1 MAEIYKTFRVSLREA
16 WYQLSKDEQ
25 KSLFAKVNEA
35 SAKVGGK
42 NIILCD
48 SSWSSEEWEFFG
60 VDVFP
65 NMEAVQKHSELLM
78 ALEWFRYVKSSTLL
92 GTTTTGPQ
100 F

>member
-1 MAEIYKTFRVSLREA
+1 MAEIYKTFRVSIREA

-25 KSLFAKVNEA
+25 KSLLAKVNEA
-35 SAKVGGK
+35 STKVGGK
-42 NIILCD
+42 NIILCN
-48 SSWSSEEWEFFG
+48 SSWSSDEWEFFG
-60 VDVFP
+60 VEVFP
-65 NMEAVQKHSELLM
+65 NMEAVQKHSELLV